1 MSPGLRELEA
11 HLTKSFAG
19 HPDPQIIP
27 RWGIPQWMG
36 GNEAID
42 FIYVYSIN
50 HPELGEYWHFITAG
64 LSDLFGDGRV
74 NFPIYEDHD
83 LSGFGIELS
92 VMVRKQSQHI
102 PVWPPTIL
110 HKLARYIF
118 ESGNRILPGDNIPNN
133 TPIENN
139 SSLRHFLAVKDLFVK
154 KMSSTIGEVS
164 FVQLVGVADN
174 EWNAANNWSGS
185 QFTDLLIETDK
196 NLLIIDPRRG
206 ETIFD
211 LHPELISEIQR
222 RQVEFGSDSACVS
235 SKCSWEF
242 DDFRDQEGIRR
253 RVALLR
259 FTHRTFEL
267 FKQAIH
273 GRLMYRRHFTIKM
286 NEDFAISFVPEGSK
300 IETVTKKRK
309 IAVTGQLLQ
318 LFITQELL
326 QDLIKY
332 LPTTLSSSD
341 QLDFSSDGLVI
352 EVVEDL

>member
-1 MSPGLRELEA
+1 MNHASDNATVLHLFLFIAGKLKPGHSLCIAKYRYILLSHVLIIELQRKNMSPGLRELEA

-19 HPDPQIIP
+19 HRDPQIIP

-92 VMVRKQSQHI
+92 IMVRKQSQHI

-133 TPIENN
+133 MPIENN
-139 SSLRHFLAVKDLFVK
+139 SSLRHFLAVDDLFVK
-154 KMSSTIGEVS
+154 QMKSTIGEVS
-164 FVQLVGVADN
+164 FVQLVGLADN

-185 QFTDLLIETDK
+185 QFSDLLI
-196 NLLIIDPRRG
+196 G
-206 ETIFD
+206 EFFCW
-211 LHPELISEIQR
+211 S
-222 RQVEFGSDSACVS
+222 F
-235 SKCSWEF
+235 
-242 DDFRDQEGIRR
+242 
-253 RVALLR
+253 
-259 FTHRTFEL
+259 
-267 FKQAIH
+267 FKQ
-273 GRLMYRRHFTIKM
+273 
-286 NEDFAISFVPEGSK
+286 
-300 IETVTKKRK
+300 
-309 IAVTGQLLQ
+309 
-318 LFITQELL
+318 
-326 QDLIKY
+326 
-332 LPTTLSSSD
+332 
-341 QLDFSSDGLVI
+341 DG
-352 EVVEDL
+352 

>member
-19 HPDPQIIP
+19 HRDPQIIP
-27 RWGIPQWMG
+27 RWGIPHWMG

-92 VMVRKQSQHI
+92 IMVRKQSQHI

-133 TPIENN
+133 MPIENN
-139 SSLRHFLAVKDLFVK
+139 SSLRHFLAVGDLFVK
-154 KMSSTIGEVS
+154 KMNSTIGEVT
-164 FVQLVGVADN
+164 FVQLVGLADN

-185 QFTDLLIETDK
+185 QFSDLLIGEFLCWLFSRKTD
-196 NLLIIDPRRG
+196 N
-206 ETIFD
+206 F
-211 LHPELISEIQR
+211 
-222 RQVEFGSDSACVS
+222 
-235 SKCSWEF
+235 
-242 DDFRDQEGIRR
+242 
-253 RVALLR
+253 
-259 FTHRTFEL
+259 
-267 FKQAIH
+267 
-273 GRLMYRRHFTIKM
+273 
-286 NEDFAISFVPEGSK
+286 
-300 IETVTKKRK
+300 
-309 IAVTGQLLQ
+309 
-318 LFITQELL
+318 
-326 QDLIKY
+326 
-332 LPTTLSSSD
+332 
-341 QLDFSSDGLVI
+341 
-352 EVVEDL
+352 